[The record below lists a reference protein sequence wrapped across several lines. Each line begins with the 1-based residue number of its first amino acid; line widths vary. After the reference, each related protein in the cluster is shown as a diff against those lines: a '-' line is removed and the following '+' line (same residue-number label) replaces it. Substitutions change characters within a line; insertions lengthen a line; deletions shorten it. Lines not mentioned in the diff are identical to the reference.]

1 MAIWT
6 TYANANHDIY
16 TIVYLLKDALRS
28 ALDDAWFFERTTC
41 PKPDVKGAGHAE
53 IAARL
58 GRFRDTCNVFKERE
72 AMMLTKLVRARE
84 WASQLRKLTPEI
96 QEDVDQFLDATSQ
109 CQQLQAGFL
118 RDAQRMFHGGGS
130 LSRFLAQRQAEDGF
144 ETQKPK
150 LANREY
156 LVGGRTA
163 LFELRVACEVFLS
176 QINDEFFSA
185 PPHGQENAES
195 EMELPYIDAPEE
207 QPSALPQPQAL
218 H

>member
-1 MAIWT
+1 
-6 TYANANHDIY
+6 
-16 TIVYLLKDALRS
+16 
-28 ALDDAWFFERTTC
+28 
-41 PKPDVKGAGHAE
+41 
-53 IAARL
+53 
-58 GRFRDTCNVFKERE
+58 
-72 AMMLTKLVRARE
+72 MMLTKLVRARE

-163 LFELRVACEVFLS
+163 LLSCGWPVRFFFHRLTTNSSRHRLMARKTRNPRWNCLISTPLKSNLRPCL
-176 QINDEFFSA
+176 NRK
-185 PPHGQENAES
+185 
-195 EMELPYIDAPEE
+195 PYID
-207 QPSALPQPQAL
+207 Q
-218 H
+218 